1 MARPKK
7 SEAFERRE
15 QINLRLTLEQ
25 KEVLRQRAI
34 ACGLTQT
41 EYARRVIFGIPVS
54 FKQEADPKLIVALN
68 RIGVNLN
75 QMSRIFNSK
84 AIPAPEDLEHSLKTL
99 NQVLDQ
105 LQWGDETQSCEDDET
120 PS

>member
-15 QINLRLTLEQ
+15 QINLRLILDE
-25 KEVLRQRAI
+25 KEALQQRAT

-41 EYARRVIFGIPVS
+41 DYARRIIFGVPVS

-75 QMSRIFNSK
+75 QMSRMFNSK
-84 AIPAPEDLEHSLKTL
+84 AMPAPEDLKHALKTL
-99 NQVLDQ
+99 NQILDH
-105 LQWGDETQSCEDDET
+105 LQWEEETQSCEDNK
-120 PS
+120 PSS

>member
-7 SEAFERRE
+7 SEAFERSE
-15 QINLRLTLEQ
+15 QINLRLTLDE
-25 KEVLRQRAI
+25 KEALRQRAI

-41 EYARRVIFGIPVS
+41 DYARRVIFGVPVS

-75 QMSRIFNSK
+75 QMSRMFNSK
-84 AIPAPEDLEHSLKTL
+84 AMPVPEDLEYALKTL
-99 NQVLDQ
+99 NHLVDQ
-105 LQWGDETQSCEDDET
+105 LQWGYETQSCEDDKT
-120 PS
+120 PL